1 MNLKDNNQIM
11 IIDYEYAG
19 WNPMAMDVANYINE
33 TMVDNN
39 FQDHNGKTWYSENC
53 MTDIEVEEM
62 SI

>member
-1 MNLKDNNQIM
+1 M

-39 FQDHNGKTWYSENC
+39 FLDHNGIVWYSENC

-62 SI
+62 CI